1 MTHHYSHVDEGEKR
15 VAATRVFD
23 VITGGKGGIQGGP
36 PPRRMTRRSVRT
48 QKTPRA
54 RGLRSEVPPGFEP
67 GMVVLLTTRG
77 WYRNKVLE
85 TLAKGFRAAR
95 QRLTG
100 VAELNDEVI
109 DEALRDVRLSLLEG
123 DVEFRVVKRFLER
136 VKEQARGKQVEL
148 RAKSAEYGTK
158 SITPE
163 QAFIA
168 ICQDELV
175 KMMGPVETE
184 LKWAKKG
191 PTGIMMCGLQGSGK
205 TTTVGKLARWLEK
218 THKKKPML
226 VAADIY
232 RPAAV
237 EQLKTLGRQLDM
249 PVYSAE
255 GKDPVTIC
263 REANNEAAAQG
274 CDVVIFDTAGRL
286 AIDEPLMQELDDIN
300 KAVTPANIF
309 LVLDAMTGQDAVN
322 VAETFNK
329 RLDIDGVIMTKLDG
343 DARGG
348 AALSV
353 KEITGKPIKFLG
365 IGEQLDK
372 LEEFRPEGLA
382 SRILGMGDIVGLV
395 KDFEQV
401 VDAEKAEEDALRMLK
416 GKFDMQDFL
425 EQIRLI
431 QKMGSLKDLF
441 EKLPFFGGGLP
452 EGVNLDDRELVK
464 IEAMIS
470 SMTYEERLNPQVFVA
485 TSWEDYST
493 TAGRQ
498 AKRRR
503 ADFHPGRVKRIS
515 KGSGRTETE
524 VKELLQKFAQMR
536 QMMVQLGASTGLM
549 GKIPGMKQFGQ
560 MKKLANMDI
569 NALMAAGGGMPDMS
583 ALGAGG
589 GMPNIPGMP
598 GMPGNVP
605 GMPKGFTPP
614 GTKGAAVGVQAA
626 RERQKSRDKRKAE
639 KAARKKNRR

>member
-1 MTHHYSHVDEGEKR
+1 
-15 VAATRVFD
+15 
-23 VITGGKGGIQGGP
+23 
-36 PPRRMTRRSVRT
+36 
-48 QKTPRA
+48 
-54 RGLRSEVPPGFEP
+54 
-67 GMVVLLTTRG
+67 
-77 WYRNKVLE
+77 VLE

-100 VAELNDEVI
+100 VAELSDDVI

-136 VKEQARGKQVEL
+136 VKEQARGKQIEL
-148 RAKSAEYGTK
+148 RAKSQEYGTRT
-158 SITPE
+158 ITPE

-168 ICQDELV
+168 ICQDELI
-175 KMMGPVETE
+175 KMMGPVETD

-191 PTGIMMCGLQGSGK
+191 ATGIMVCGLQGSGK
-205 TTTVGKLARWLEK
+205 TTTVGKLARYLEK
-218 THKKKPML
+218 THKKKPLL

-249 PVYSAE
+249 PVYSAD
-255 GKDPVTIC
+255 GKDPVAIC
-263 REANNEAAAQG
+263 REANDLAAAKG

-286 AIDEPLMQELDDIN
+286 AIDEPLMQELEDID

-309 LVLDAMTGQDAVN
+309 LVIDAMTGQDAVN
-322 VAETFNK
+322 VADTFNK
-329 RLDIDGVIMTKLDG
+329 RLNVDGVIMTKLDG

-365 IGEQLDK
+365 MGESLDK

-441 EKLPFFGGGLP
+441 EKLPFFNGGLP
-452 EGVNLDDRELVK
+452 EGVNLDDKELVK

-470 SMTYEERLNPQVFVA
+470 SMTIEERTNPQVFVA
-485 TSWEDYST
+485 TSWEDFAT
-493 TAGRQ
+493 TSGKM

-503 ADFHPGRVKRIS
+503 ADFDTSRVKRIS
-515 KGSGRTETE
+515 KGSGRGEQE
-524 VKELLQKFAQMR
+524 VRDLLQKFAQMR

-549 GKIPGMKQFGQ
+549 GKIPGFKQFSQ
-560 MKKLANMDI
+560 MKKLAGMDI
-569 NALMAAGGGMPDMS
+569 NALMAGGGGLPPGLEGMAGGGLPN
-583 ALGAGG
+583 
-589 GMPNIPGMP
+589 MPNLPGVP
-598 GMPGNVP
+598 VGNLP
-605 GMPKGFTPP
+605 GMPKGYTPP
-614 GTKGAAVGVQAA
+614 GTKSLVGAQ
-626 RERQKSRDKRKAE
+626 RHNDKQKARDKRKAE

>member
-1 MTHHYSHVDEGEKR
+1 M
-15 VAATRVFD
+15 
-23 VITGGKGGIQGGP
+23 
-36 PPRRMTRRSVRT
+36 
-48 QKTPRA
+48 
-54 RGLRSEVPPGFEP
+54 
-67 GMVVLLTTRG
+67 
-77 WYRNKVLE
+77 LE
-85 TLAKGFRAAR
+85 TLSKGFRAAR

-100 VAELNDEVI
+100 VAELNDDVI
-109 DEALRDVRLSLLEG
+109 EDALRDVRLSLLEG

-136 VKEQARGKQVEL
+136 VREAAQGKQVEL
-148 RAKSAEYGTK
+148 KAKSKEYGAKT
-158 SITPE
+158 ITPE

-168 ICQDELV
+168 ICQDELI
-175 KMMGPVETE
+175 KMMGPVDTE
-184 LKWAKKG
+184 LAWARSG

-205 TTTVGKLARWLEK
+205 TTSCGKIARWLDK
-218 THKKKPML
+218 THGKKPLL

-232 RPAAV
+232 RPAAID
-237 EQLKTLGRQLDM
+237 QLKTLGKQLGM
-249 PVYSAE
+249 PVHSVE
-255 GKDPVTIC
+255 GKDPVAIC
-263 REANNEAAAQG
+263 KSAEDVARLEG
-274 CDVVIFDTAGRL
+274 CDVIIYDTAGRL
-286 AIDEPLMQELDDIN
+286 AIDEPLMQELEDID
-300 KAVTPANIF
+300 KSARPQNIF

-322 VAETFNK
+322 VADTFNK
-329 RLDIDGVIMTKLDG
+329 RLDLTGVIMTKLDG

-365 IGEQLDK
+365 MGEQLDK

-441 EKLPFFGGGLP
+441 EKLPFFNGGLP
-452 EGVNLDDRELVK
+452 EGVNLDDRELTK

-470 SMTYEERLNPQVFVA
+470 SMTIEERLNPQVFVA
-485 TSWEDYST
+485 TTWEDFMST
-493 TAGRQ
+493 SGKS

-503 ADFHPGRVKRIS
+503 ADFEPGRVKRVS
-515 KGSGRTETE
+515 KGSGRSEQE

-549 GKIPGMKQFGQ
+549 GKLPGFKQFSQ

-569 NALMAAGGGMPDMS
+569 NALMAAGGGPGMGE
-583 ALGAGG
+583 GA
-589 GMPNIPGMP
+589 GMPNMPAMP
-598 GMPGNVP
+598 GVPVGNMPGL
-605 GMPKGFTPP
+605 PKGYTPP
-614 GTKGAAVGVQAA
+614 GTKSLVGQQRANVK
-626 RERQKSRDKRKAE
+626 QKARDKRKAE

>member
-1 MTHHYSHVDEGEKR
+1 
-15 VAATRVFD
+15 
-23 VITGGKGGIQGGP
+23 
-36 PPRRMTRRSVRT
+36 
-48 QKTPRA
+48 
-54 RGLRSEVPPGFEP
+54 
-67 GMVVLLTTRG
+67 
-77 WYRNKVLE
+77 VLE

-100 VAELNDEVI
+100 VAELSDDVI
-109 DEALRDVRLSLLEG
+109 EDALRDVRLSLLEG

-136 VKEQARGKQVEL
+136 VREAARGKSIEL
-148 RAKSAEYGTK
+148 RAKSKEYGTRT
-158 SITPE
+158 ITPE

-168 ICQDELV
+168 ICQDELI
-175 KMMGPVETE
+175 KMMGPVDTE

-205 TTTVGKLARWLEK
+205 TTTVGKVARWLEK
-218 THKKKPML
+218 QHKKKPLL

-237 EQLKTLGRQLDM
+237 EQLKTLGRQLDV
-249 PVYSAE
+249 PVWSMD

-263 REANNEAAAQG
+263 REAGAEAGRKG
-274 CDVVIFDTAGRL
+274 CDVIIYDTAGRL
-286 AIDEPLMQELDDIN
+286 AIDEPLMQELEDID

-322 VAETFNK
+322 VADTFNK
-329 RLDIDGVIMTKLDG
+329 RLSLDGVIMTKLDG

-353 KEITGKPIKFLG
+353 KEITGRPIKFLG
-365 IGEQLDK
+365 IGEGLDK

-425 EQIRLI
+425 EQIKLI

-452 EGVNLDDRELVK
+452 EGVNLDDRELIK

-470 SMTYEERLNPQVFVA
+470 SMTREERTNPQVFVTTTWEEFMA
-485 TSWEDYST
+485 TS
-493 TAGRQ
+493 GRQ

-503 ADFHPGRVKRIS
+503 ADFDPGRVKRVS
-515 KGSGRTETE
+515 RGSGRSEQE

-549 GKIPGMKQFGQ
+549 GKIPGFKQFQQ
-560 MKKLANMDI
+560 MKRLANMDI
-569 NALMAAGGGMPDMS
+569 NALMSAGGGLPPG
-583 ALGAGG
+583 LGLPGG
-589 GMPNIPGMP
+589 EGGAGMPNMPAMP
-598 GMPGNVP
+598 GVPTGHVP
-605 GMPKGFTPP
+605 GMPKGYTPP
-614 GTKGAAVGVQAA
+614 GTKSLVGQQRASDK
-626 RERQKSRDKRKAE
+626 QKAKDKRKAE

>member
-1 MTHHYSHVDEGEKR
+1 M
-15 VAATRVFD
+15 
-23 VITGGKGGIQGGP
+23 
-36 PPRRMTRRSVRT
+36 
-48 QKTPRA
+48 
-54 RGLRSEVPPGFEP
+54 
-67 GMVVLLTTRG
+67 
-77 WYRNKVLE
+77 LE
-85 TLAKGFRAAR
+85 TLAKGFKAAR

-100 VAELNDEVI
+100 VAELSDDVI
-109 DEALRDVRLSLLEG
+109 EDALRDVRLSLLEG

-136 VKEQARGKQVEL
+136 VREAARGKEVEL
-148 RAKSAEYGTK
+148 RAKSKEYGTR

-168 ICQDELV
+168 ICQDELI
-175 KMMGPVETE
+175 KMMGPVDTE
-184 LKWAKKG
+184 MRWAKKG
-191 PTGIMMCGLQGSGK
+191 PTGIMFVGLQGSGK
-205 TTTVGKLARWLEK
+205 TTSVGKLARWLEK
-218 THKKKPML
+218 THKKKPLL

-249 PVYSAE
+249 PVFNIP

-263 REANNEAAAQG
+263 REAAAEAAKHG
-274 CDVVIFDTAGRL
+274 CDVIIYDTAGRL
-286 AIDEPLMQELDDIN
+286 AIDEPLMQELEDID
-300 KAVTPANIF
+300 KAATPANIF

-322 VAETFNK
+322 VADTFNK
-329 RLDIDGVIMTKLDG
+329 RLNLDGVIMTKLDG

-365 IGEQLDK
+365 MGESLDK

-425 EQIRLI
+425 EQIKLI

-470 SMTYEERLNPQVFVA
+470 SMTREERTNPQVFVA
-485 TSWEDYST
+485 TTWEEFMATS
-493 TAGRQ
+493 GRQ

-503 ADFHPGRVKRIS
+503 ADFDPSRVKRVS
-515 KGSGRTETE
+515 KGSGRSETE

-549 GKIPGMKQFGQ
+549 GKIPGFKQFSQ

-569 NALMAAGGGMPDMS
+569 NALM
-583 ALGAGG
+583 GAGG
-589 GMPNIPGMP
+589 GLPPGFGGEGGGLPGMP
-598 GMPGNVP
+598 AMPGIPTGNLP
-605 GMPKGFTPP
+605 GMPKGYTPP
-614 GTKGAAVGVQAA
+614 GSKGVVGQVRASDK
-626 RERQKSRDKRKAE
+626 QKSRDKRKAE
-639 KAARKKNRR
+639 KAARKKSRR

>member
-1 MTHHYSHVDEGEKR
+1 
-15 VAATRVFD
+15 
-23 VITGGKGGIQGGP
+23 
-36 PPRRMTRRSVRT
+36 
-48 QKTPRA
+48 
-54 RGLRSEVPPGFEP
+54 
-67 GMVVLLTTRG
+67 
-77 WYRNKVLE
+77 VLE

-100 VAELNDEVI
+100 VAELSDEVI
-109 DEALRDVRLSLLEG
+109 EDALRDVRLSLLEG

-136 VKEQARGKQVEL
+136 VREAARGKEVEL
-148 RAKSAEYGTK
+148 RAKSKEYGTK
-158 SITPE
+158 TITPE

-168 ICQDELV
+168 ICQDELI
-175 KMMGPVETE
+175 KMMGPVDTE
-184 LKWAKKG
+184 LTWARKG
-191 PTGIMMCGLQGSGK
+191 PTGFMMVGLQGSGK
-205 TTTVGKLARWLEK
+205 TTSVGKLARWLEK
-218 THKKKPML
+218 THKKKPLL

-232 RPAAV
+232 RPAAI
-237 EQLKTLGRQLDM
+237 EQLRTLGRQLDM
-249 PVYSAE
+249 PVFSLD

-263 REANNEAAAQG
+263 REAATKAAQEG
-274 CDVVIFDTAGRL
+274 CDVIIYDTAGRL
-286 AIDEPLMQELDDIN
+286 AIDEPLMQELEDID
-300 KAVTPANIF
+300 KAATPANIF

-322 VAETFNK
+322 VADTFNQ
-329 RLDIDGVIMTKLDG
+329 RLNLDGIIMTKLDG

-365 IGEQLDK
+365 MGESLDK

-425 EQIRLI
+425 EQIKLI

-452 EGVNLDDRELVK
+452 EGVNLDDRELTK

-470 SMTYEERLNPQVFVA
+470 SMTREERTNPQVFVA
-485 TSWEDYST
+485 TTWEDFMATS
-493 TAGRQ
+493 GRQ

-503 ADFHPGRVKRIS
+503 ADFNPSRVKRVS
-515 KGSGRTETE
+515 KGSGRTENE

-549 GKIPGMKQFGQ
+549 GKIPGFKQFSQ

-569 NALMAAGGGMPDMS
+569 NALMAGGGLPPG
-583 ALGAGG
+583 LGEGA
-589 GMPNIPGMP
+589 GMPNMPAMP
-598 GMPGNVP
+598 GIPTGNLPGL
-605 GMPKGFTPP
+605 PKGYTPP
-614 GTKGAAVGVQAA
+614 GSKGVVGQQRASDK
-626 RERQKSRDKRKAE
+626 QKSRDKRKAE

>member
-1 MTHHYSHVDEGEKR
+1 
-15 VAATRVFD
+15 
-23 VITGGKGGIQGGP
+23 
-36 PPRRMTRRSVRT
+36 
-48 QKTPRA
+48 
-54 RGLRSEVPPGFEP
+54 
-67 GMVVLLTTRG
+67 
-77 WYRNKVLE
+77 VLE

-100 VAELNDEVI
+100 VAELSDEVI

-136 VKEQARGKQVEL
+136 VKEAARGKQVEL
-148 RAKSAEYGTK
+148 RAKSQEYGART
-158 SITPE
+158 ITAE

-168 ICQDELV
+168 ICQDELI
-175 KMMGPVETE
+175 KMMGPVDTE
-184 LKWAKKG
+184 LRWAKKG
-191 PTGIMMCGLQGSGK
+191 ATGIMMCGLQGSGK

-237 EQLKTLGRQLDM
+237 EQLKTLGRQLSM
-249 PVYSAE
+249 PVFSLD

-263 REANNEAAAQG
+263 REAGTAAAREG
-274 CDVVIFDTAGRL
+274 CDVIIYDTAGRL
-286 AIDEPLMQELDDIN
+286 AIDEPLMQELEDID

-329 RLDIDGVIMTKLDG
+329 RLNLDGVIMTKLDG

-353 KEITGKPIKFLG
+353 KEITTKPIKFLG

-470 SMTYEERLNPQVFVA
+470 SMTREERMNPQVFVA
-485 TSWEDYST
+485 TTWEDFTS
-493 TAGRQ
+493 TAGKN

-503 ADFHPGRVKRIS
+503 ADFHAGRVKRIAA
-515 KGSGRTETE
+515 GSGRKEQE

-549 GKIPGMKQFGQ
+549 GKIPGFKQFQQ
-560 MKKLANMDI
+560 MKRLANMDL
-569 NALMAAGGGMPDMS
+569 NALM
-583 ALGAGG
+583 GAGG
-589 GMPNIPGMP
+589 GIPGMAGGAIGDGAGLPNMPAMP
-598 GMPGNVP
+598 GVPTGNVP
-605 GMPKGFTPP
+605 GLPKGYTPP
-614 GTKGAAVGVQAA
+614 GTKSLVGQA
-626 RERQKSRDKRKAE
+626 RHNDKQKARDKRKAE

>member
-1 MTHHYSHVDEGEKR
+1 
-15 VAATRVFD
+15 
-23 VITGGKGGIQGGP
+23 
-36 PPRRMTRRSVRT
+36 
-48 QKTPRA
+48 
-54 RGLRSEVPPGFEP
+54 
-67 GMVVLLTTRG
+67 
-77 WYRNKVLE
+77 VLE
-85 TLAKGFRAAR
+85 TLAKGFKAAR

-100 VAELNDEVI
+100 VAELTDDVI
-109 DEALRDVRLSLLEG
+109 EDALRDVRLSLLEG

-136 VKEQARGKQVEL
+136 VREAAHGKQVEL
-148 RAKSAEYGTK
+148 RAKSKEYGTR

-175 KMMGPVETE
+175 KMMGPVDTE
-184 LKWAKKG
+184 LRWAKKG
-191 PTGIMMCGLQGSGK
+191 PTGIMMVGLQGSGK

-218 THKKKPML
+218 THKKKPLL

-237 EQLKTLGRQLDM
+237 EQLQTLGRQLDM
-249 PVYSAE
+249 PVWSME

-263 REANNEAAAQG
+263 REAAGEAARHG
-274 CDVVIFDTAGRL
+274 SDVILYDTAGRL
-286 AIDEPLMQELDDIN
+286 AIDEPLMQELEDID
-300 KAVTPANIF
+300 KAATPANIF

-322 VAETFNK
+322 VADTFNT
-329 RLDIDGVIMTKLDG
+329 RLNLDGVIMTKLDG

-365 IGEQLDK
+365 MGESLDK
-372 LEEFRPEGLA
+372 LEEFRPDGLA
-382 SRILGMGDIVGLV
+382 SRILGMGDVVGLV

-452 EGVNLDDRELVK
+452 EGVNLDDRELTK

-470 SMTYEERLNPQVFVA
+470 SMTREERINPQVFVA
-485 TSWEDYST
+485 TTWEDFMST
-493 TAGRQ
+493 SGKS

-503 ADFHPGRVKRIS
+503 ADFDVGRVKRVS
-515 KGSGRTETE
+515 RGSGRSENE

-549 GKIPGMKQFGQ
+549 GKIPGFKQFSQ
-560 MKKLANMDI
+560 MKRLANMDL
-569 NALMAAGGGMPDMS
+569 NQLMAAGGGMP
-583 ALGAGG
+583 AGLGEAV
-589 GMPNIPGMP
+589 GMPNMPAMP
-598 GMPGNVP
+598 GVPTGNVP
-605 GMPKGFTPP
+605 GLPKGYTPP
-614 GTKGAAVGVQAA
+614 GTKGLVGQQRAGDK
-626 RERQKSRDKRKAE
+626 QKAKDKRKAE

>member
-1 MTHHYSHVDEGEKR
+1 
-15 VAATRVFD
+15 
-23 VITGGKGGIQGGP
+23 
-36 PPRRMTRRSVRT
+36 
-48 QKTPRA
+48 
-54 RGLRSEVPPGFEP
+54 
-67 GMVVLLTTRG
+67 
-77 WYRNKVLE
+77 VLE
-85 TLAKGFRAAR
+85 TLAKGFKAAR

-100 VAELNDEVI
+100 VAELTDDVI
-109 DEALRDVRLSLLEG
+109 EDALRDVRLSLLEG

-136 VKEQARGKQVEL
+136 VREAAHGKQVEL
-148 RAKSAEYGTK
+148 RAKSKEYGTR

-175 KMMGPVETE
+175 KMMGPVDTE
-184 LKWAKKG
+184 LRWAKKG
-191 PTGIMMCGLQGSGK
+191 PTGIMMVGLQGSGK

-218 THKKKPML
+218 THKKKPLL

-237 EQLKTLGRQLDM
+237 EQLQTLGRQLDM
-249 PVYSAE
+249 PVWSME

-263 REANNEAAAQG
+263 REAAGEAARHG
-274 CDVVIFDTAGRL
+274 SDVILYDTAGRL
-286 AIDEPLMQELDDIN
+286 AIDEPLMQELEDID
-300 KAVTPANIF
+300 KAATPANIF

-322 VAETFNK
+322 VADTFNT
-329 RLDIDGVIMTKLDG
+329 RLNLDGVIMTKLDG

-365 IGEQLDK
+365 MGESLDK
-372 LEEFRPEGLA
+372 LEEFRPDGLA
-382 SRILGMGDIVGLV
+382 SRILGMGGVVGLV

-401 VDAEKAEEDALRMLK
+401 VDAEKAEEDDLRMLK

-452 EGVNLDDRELVK
+452 EGVNLDDRELTK

-470 SMTYEERLNPQVFVA
+470 SMTREERMNPQVFVA
-485 TSWEDYST
+485 TTWEDFMST
-493 TAGRQ
+493 SGKS

-503 ADFHPGRVKRIS
+503 ADFDVGRVKRVS
-515 KGSGRTETE
+515 RGSGRSENE

-549 GKIPGMKQFGQ
+549 GKIPGFKQFSQ
-560 MKKLANMDI
+560 MKRLANMDL
-569 NALMAAGGGMPDMS
+569 NQLMAAGGGMP
-583 ALGAGG
+583 AGLGEAV
-589 GMPNIPGMP
+589 GMPNMPAMP
-598 GMPGNVP
+598 GVPTGHVP
-605 GMPKGFTPP
+605 GLPKGYTPP
-614 GTKGAAVGVQAA
+614 GTQGLVGQQRAGDK
-626 RERQKSRDKRKAE
+626 QKAKDKRKAE
-639 KAARKKNRR
+639 KAARKQNRR

>member
-1 MTHHYSHVDEGEKR
+1 
-15 VAATRVFD
+15 
-23 VITGGKGGIQGGP
+23 
-36 PPRRMTRRSVRT
+36 
-48 QKTPRA
+48 
-54 RGLRSEVPPGFEP
+54 
-67 GMVVLLTTRG
+67 
-77 WYRNKVLE
+77 VLE

-100 VAELNDEVI
+100 VVELNDEVI
-109 DEALRDVRLSLLEG
+109 EDALRDVRISLLEG

-136 VKEQARGKQVEL
+136 VREAARGKEIEL
-148 RAKSAEYGTK
+148 RAKSKEYGTRA
-158 SITPE
+158 ITPE

-168 ICQDELV
+168 ICHDELI

-184 LKWAKKG
+184 LRWAKKG
-191 PTGIMMCGLQGSGK
+191 PTGIMMIGLQGSGK
-205 TTTVGKLARWLEK
+205 TTSVGKLARWLEK
-218 THKKKPML
+218 NHRKKPLL

-237 EQLKTLGRQLDM
+237 EQLNTLGRQLDM
-249 PVYSAE
+249 PVFSLE
-255 GKDPVTIC
+255 GKDPVAIC
-263 REANNEAAAQG
+263 REAATRAAQEG
-274 CDVVIFDTAGRL
+274 CDVIIYDTAGRL
-286 AIDEPLMQELDDIN
+286 AIDEPLMQELEDID
-300 KAVTPANIF
+300 KAATPANIF

-322 VAETFNK
+322 VAEAFNQ
-329 RLDIDGVIMTKLDG
+329 RLNLDGVIMTKLDG

-365 IGEQLDK
+365 MGESLDK

-441 EKLPFFGGGLP
+441 DKLPFFGGGLP
-452 EGVNLDDRELVK
+452 EGVNLDDRELTK

-470 SMTYEERLNPQVFVA
+470 SMTREERTNPQVFVA
-485 TSWEDYST
+485 TTWEDFVATS
-493 TAGRQ
+493 GRQ

-503 ADFHPGRVKRIS
+503 ADFNPGRVKRVS
-515 KGSGRTETE
+515 RGSGRSEQD

-549 GKIPGMKQFGQ
+549 GKIPGFKQFSQ

-569 NALMAAGGGMPDMS
+569 NALMSAGGPAGLGGPAGPGGLPGMPPG
-583 ALGAGG
+583 LGERA
-589 GMPNIPGMP
+589 GMPNMPAMPGVPTGHIPGL
-598 GMPGNVP
+598 
-605 GMPKGFTPP
+605 PKGYTPP
-614 GTKGAAVGVQAA
+614 GSKSAVGQVRAHDK
-626 RERQKSRDKRKAE
+626 QKARDKRKAE

>member
-1 MTHHYSHVDEGEKR
+1 M
-15 VAATRVFD
+15 
-23 VITGGKGGIQGGP
+23 
-36 PPRRMTRRSVRT
+36 
-48 QKTPRA
+48 
-54 RGLRSEVPPGFEP
+54 
-67 GMVVLLTTRG
+67 
-77 WYRNKVLE
+77 LE

-100 VAELNDEVI
+100 VAELTDDVI

-123 DVEFRVVKRFLER
+123 DVEFRVVKRFLDR
-136 VKEQARGKQVEL
+136 VREQARGKQVEL
-148 RAKSAEYGTK
+148 RAKSQEYGTK

-163 QAFIA
+163 QAFVAIA
-168 ICQDELV
+168 QDELI
-175 KMMGPVETE
+175 KMMGPVDTE

-205 TTTVGKLARWLEK
+205 TTTTGKLARWLEK
-218 THKKKPML
+218 THNKKPML
-226 VAADIY
+226 VAADVY
-232 RPAAV
+232 RPAAI

-249 PVYSAE
+249 PVFSLD
-255 GKDPVTIC
+255 GSKDPVKIC
-263 REANNEAAAQG
+263 KEANEAAAQQG
-274 CDVVIFDTAGRL
+274 RDVVIFDTAGRL
-286 AIDEPLMQELDDIN
+286 AIDEALMQELDDID
-300 KAVTPANIF
+300 KSVQPANIF

-329 RLDIDGVIMTKLDG
+329 RLDLTGVIMTKLDG

-365 IGEQLDK
+365 MGESLDK

-470 SMTYEERLNPQVFVA
+470 SMTIEERIDPQVFVA
-485 TSWEDYST
+485 TTWEDFAT
-493 TAGRQ
+493 TAGKQ

-503 ADFHPGRVKRIS
+503 ADFHPGRVKRIAS
-515 KGSGRTETE
+515 GSGRTETE

-549 GKIPGMKQFGQ
+549 GKIPGFKQFQQ

-569 NALMAAGGGMPDMS
+569 GALM
-583 ALGAGG
+583 GAGG
-589 GMPNIPGMP
+589 GLPEGMALPGGMPNMPNLPGLPTGNLP
-598 GMPGNVP
+598 GL
-605 GMPKGFTPP
+605 PKGYTPP
-614 GTKGAAVGVQAA
+614 GSKGVVGQTRASD
-626 RERQKSRDKRKAE
+626 RQKARDKRKAE

>member
-1 MTHHYSHVDEGEKR
+1 M
-15 VAATRVFD
+15 
-23 VITGGKGGIQGGP
+23 
-36 PPRRMTRRSVRT
+36 
-48 QKTPRA
+48 
-54 RGLRSEVPPGFEP
+54 
-67 GMVVLLTTRG
+67 
-77 WYRNKVLE
+77 LE

-95 QRLTG
+95 SRLTG
-100 VAELNDEVI
+100 VAELTDDVI
-109 DEALRDVRLSLLEG
+109 EDALRDVRLSLLEG

-136 VKEQARGKQVEL
+136 VREAAKGKEVEL
-148 RAKSAEYGTK
+148 RAKSKEYGTK
-158 SITPE
+158 TITPE

-168 ICQDELV
+168 ICQDELI
-175 KMMGPVETE
+175 KMMGPVDTD
-184 LKWAKKG
+184 LRWSTGKA
-191 PTGIMMCGLQGSGK
+191 PTGIMVVGLQGSGK
-205 TTTVGKLARWLEK
+205 TTSVGKLARWLEK
-218 THKKKPML
+218 THKKKPLL

-237 EQLKTLGRQLDM
+237 EQLKTLGRQLGM
-249 PVYSAE
+249 PVFNIP

-263 REANNEAAAQG
+263 REASTEAAKEG
-274 CDVVIFDTAGRL
+274 CDVIIYDTAGRL
-286 AIDEPLMQELDDIN
+286 AIDEPLMQELEDIDRN
-300 KAVTPANIF
+300 AKPANIF

-322 VAETFNK
+322 VADTFNK
-329 RLDIDGVIMTKLDG
+329 RLNLDGVIMTKLDG

-365 IGEQLDK
+365 MGESLDK

-425 EQIRLI
+425 DQIRLI
-431 QKMGSLKDLF
+431 QKMGSLKGLM

-470 SMTYEERLNPQVFVA
+470 SMTTEERLNPQVFVA
-485 TSWEDYST
+485 TSWEEIT
-493 TAGRQ
+493 TTSGKS

-503 ADFHPGRVKRIS
+503 ADFEPSRVARVS
-515 KGSGRTETE
+515 KGSGRSEQE

-549 GKIPGMKQFGQ
+549 GKIPGMKQFSQ

-569 NALMAAGGGMPDMS
+569 NALMAAGGGLPPG
-583 ALGAGG
+583 LGGDGG
-589 GMPNIPGMP
+589 GMPNMPAMP
-598 GMPGNVP
+598 GIPVGNVP
-605 GMPKGFTPP
+605 GLPKGYTPP
-614 GTKGAAVGVQAA
+614 GTKAAVGQQRASDK
-626 RERQKSRDKRKAE
+626 QKARDKRKAE

>member
-1 MTHHYSHVDEGEKR
+1 M
-15 VAATRVFD
+15 
-23 VITGGKGGIQGGP
+23 
-36 PPRRMTRRSVRT
+36 
-48 QKTPRA
+48 
-54 RGLRSEVPPGFEP
+54 
-67 GMVVLLTTRG
+67 
-77 WYRNKVLE
+77 LE

-100 VAELNDEVI
+100 VAELTDDVI

-136 VKEQARGKQVEL
+136 VKEAARGKEVEL
-148 RAKSAEYGTK
+148 RAKSADYGTK

-175 KMMGPVETE
+175 KMMGPVDTE
-184 LKWAKKG
+184 LNWARSG
-191 PTGIMMCGLQGSGK
+191 ATGIMMVGLQGSGK
-205 TTTVGKLARWLEK
+205 TTSVGKLAKYLETQK
-218 THKKKPML
+218 KKKPML

-237 EQLKTLGRQLDM
+237 EQLKTLGRQLSM
-249 PVYSAE
+249 PVFSME

-263 REANNEAAAQG
+263 REGTAAALKAG
-274 CDVVIFDTAGRL
+274 CDVVIYDTAGRL
-286 AIDEPLMQELDDIN
+286 AIDEPLMQELEDID
-300 KAVTPANIF
+300 KAVSPKNIF

-329 RLDIDGVIMTKLDG
+329 RLDLSGIIMTKLDG

-365 IGEQLDK
+365 MGETLDK

-425 EQIRLI
+425 EQIKLI

-441 EKLPFFGGGLP
+441 EKLPFFNGGLP
-452 EGVNLDDRELVK
+452 EGVNLDDRELTK

-470 SMTYEERLNPQVFVA
+470 SMTREERVNPQVFVK
-485 TSWEDYST
+485 TSWEDFAT
-493 TAGRQ
+493 TAGKS

-503 ADFHPGRVKRIS
+503 ADFDVGRVKRIS
-515 KGSGRTETE
+515 TGSGRKEQE

-549 GKIPGMKQFGQ
+549 GKIPGFKQFSQ

-569 NALMAAGGGMPDMS
+569 NALM
-583 ALGAGG
+583 GAGG
-589 GMPNIPGMP
+589 EGGMP
-598 GMPGNVP
+598 GMPGLPP
-605 GMPKGFTPP
+605 GLPKGFTPP
-614 GTKGAAVGVQAA
+614 GTKAAVGRSSDAD
-626 RERQKSRDKRKAE
+626 RQKSRDKRKAE

>member
-1 MTHHYSHVDEGEKR
+1 M
-15 VAATRVFD
+15 
-23 VITGGKGGIQGGP
+23 
-36 PPRRMTRRSVRT
+36 
-48 QKTPRA
+48 
-54 RGLRSEVPPGFEP
+54 
-67 GMVVLLTTRG
+67 
-77 WYRNKVLE
+77 LE

-95 QRLTG
+95 TRLTG
-100 VAELNDEVI
+100 VAELTDDVI
-109 DEALRDVRLSLLEG
+109 EDALRDVRLSLLEG

-136 VKEQARGKQVEL
+136 VREQSKGKQVEL
-148 RAKSAEYGTK
+148 RAKSKEYGTVK
-158 SITPE
+158 ITPE

-168 ICQDELV
+168 ICQDELI
-175 KMMGPVETE
+175 KMMGPVDTE
-184 LKWAKKG
+184 LNWARSG

-205 TTTVGKLARWLEK
+205 TTSCGKLARWLEK
-218 THKKKPML
+218 THKKKTLL

-237 EQLKTLGRQLDM
+237 DQLKTLGKQLGL
-249 PVYSAE
+249 PVHSLE

-263 REANNEAAAQG
+263 KTAEDVARLEG
-274 CDVVIFDTAGRL
+274 CDVIIYDTAGRL
-286 AIDEPLMQELDDIN
+286 AIDEPLMQELEDIDKSARPN
-300 KAVTPANIF
+300 NIF

-322 VAETFNK
+322 VADTFNK
-329 RLDIDGVIMTKLDG
+329 RLDLTGVIMTKLDG

-353 KEITGKPIKFLG
+353 KEITTKPIKFLG
-365 IGEQLDK
+365 MGEQLDK

-452 EGVNLDDRELVK
+452 EGVNLDDKELTK

-470 SMTYEERLNPQVFVA
+470 SMTREERLNPQVFVA
-485 TSWEDYST
+485 TTWEDFMNTS
-493 TAGRQ
+493 GKS

-503 ADFHPGRVKRIS
+503 ADFDPGRVKRVS
-515 KGSGRTETE
+515 KGSGRTEQE

-549 GKIPGMKQFGQ
+549 GKIPGMKQFSQ

-569 NALMAAGGGMPDMS
+569 NALMAAGGGMPGME
-583 ALGAGG
+583 G
-589 GMPNIPGMP
+589 GMPNMPNMP
-598 GMPGNVP
+598 GLPMGNVP
-605 GMPKGFTPP
+605 GLPKGYTAP
-614 GTKGAAVGVQAA
+614 GTKAPVGQQRANDKAKAQA
-626 RERQKSRDKRKAE
+626 KRKAE